1 MQAFATQKSVTASIS
16 NFTNAVPQ
24 ICHGKSSLYGLVT
37 THLQSL
43 LNTETNMWDLG
54 TFLRLFIRGYFK
66 TYYIHSSRLI
76 LGTKFS
82 VKSLAIDKDPTFGVA
97 YDNIEVTKLLRCNY
111 LNLLKALHSNY
122 PSNI

>member
-1 MQAFATQKSVTASIS
+1 MQFRKSVMAK
-16 NFTNAVPQ
+16 A
-24 ICHGKSSLYGLVT
+24 LYMGLVT

-76 LGTKFS
+76 LGTKLS
-82 VKSLAIDKDPTFGVA
+82 IKSLAIDKDPTFGVA
-97 YDNIEVTKLLRCNY
+97 YDNIEVTKLLRCNNY